1 MKNDPEYDRDR
12 YKPVPQISP
21 LDQYLINSRQYQMQ
35 QQAFSQQQMNGEANL
50 YYPFFENYNQNV
62 RNPADFFNPSSSY
75 RKKCLNLFII
85 FH

>member
-1 MKNDPEYDRDR
+1 
-12 YKPVPQISP
+12 
-21 LDQYLINSRQYQMQ
+21 MQ